1 MSKRPDYKDAI
12 EEIESIVDE
21 IEHETVDVD
30 MLTEKIKRAAFLIK
44 YCKQKLRK
52 TDDEIKKVLDELESE
67 NPEEQHS

>member
-1 MSKRPDYKDAI
+1 MSDSPDYKDAM

-21 IEHETVDVD
+21 IENETVDVD

-52 TDDEIKKVLDELESE
+52 TDDEIKKVLNELDRE
-67 NPEEQHS
+67 NPEEEGS